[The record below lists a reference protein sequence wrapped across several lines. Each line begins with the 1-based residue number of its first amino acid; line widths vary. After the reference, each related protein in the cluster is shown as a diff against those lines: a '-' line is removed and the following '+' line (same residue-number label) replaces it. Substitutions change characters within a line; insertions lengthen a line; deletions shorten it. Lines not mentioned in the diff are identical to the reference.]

1 MCADVGG
8 WVFLRTAT
16 TGPAASVLDVGSDNK
31 LLTRRYLEVPLSDS
45 PEERSLRVVAENSD
59 SPQSDGDLDEVG
71 NGLRVSEERI
81 ATLQGEL
88 EAVAEQETE
97 TERELDTR
105 RNLRATVEKR
115 LFETRE
121 EAARL
126 MLVEASRV
134 RDAMVAEAEESLQ
147 ASRVEAE
154 REAGQIASQAF
165 NQAKEMIAEARQE
178 SVALVDAGREEV
190 TALEAE
196 AADRVA
202 DLDTEREDLVYQ
214 LSVMATL
221 YDELQATLKL
231 VAETSI
237 RELAEARI
245 SLAQLD
251 LSAPNPLRRRPG
263 DSQPSSDANPNSA

>member
-1 MCADVGG
+1 
-8 WVFLRTAT
+8 
-16 TGPAASVLDVGSDNK
+16 
-31 LLTRRYLEVPLSDS
+31 LSDS
-45 PEERSLRVVAENSD
+45 PEERSLSVVAENSD
-59 SPQSDGDLDEVG
+59 SPQSDGDLDELG
-71 NGLRVSEERI
+71 NGLSVSEERI

-88 EAVAEQETE
+88 EAVAEQERE

-105 RNLRATVEKR
+105 RKLRATVEKR
-115 LFETRE
+115 LLEARE
-121 EAARL
+121 KAARL

-134 RDAMVAEAEESLQ
+134 RDAMLAEAEESLQ
-147 ASRVEAE
+147 TSRVEAE
-154 REAGQIASQAF
+154 READQIVKQAF
-165 NQAKEMIAEARQE
+165 DQAKEMIAEARHE

-190 TALEAE
+190 GALEAE

-214 LSVMATL
+214 LSVMANL
-221 YDELQATLKL
+221 YDGLQATLKL

-251 LSAPNPLRRRPG
+251 LSAPNTPPRRSG
-263 DSQPSSDANPNSA
+263 NSYPSSDAHPNSA